1 MKNRPLLCVC
11 LALLFM
17 ISVVTVGGGKR
28 FIKELRPSPVELYAK
43 DEENVTVQGTIYR
56 QEQKETYQKIYLKDS
71 RVYLDS
77 NQSRSDIEA
86 DTYKKLFQNKKS
98 FKTSNI
104 NQVNTQISD
113 IKILICLKSD
123 QKFHIGNK
131 IQLTGEVAFFDNAR
145 NPGNFDQRFY
155 YQKQDIHASI
165 WAEHATL
172 IDDRRDRLKDWLADF
187 RMQWKEVL
195 KYELGEQKG
204 AILAAV
210 LLGEKSEMDQ
220 DVKELYQANGV
231 GHILA
236 ISGLHLSF
244 VGLGVYK
251 LLRRGTGS
259 YWIGGI
265 AGGALLML
273 YVLMIGLTVSVIRA
287 WVMFLFRIGADIT
300 DGTFGGSSH
309 CGI

>member
-17 ISVVTVGGGKR
+17 ISVVTAGGGKR

-123 QKFHIGNK
+123 QKFRIGNK

-236 ISGLHLSF
+236 ISGVKTLKLDIPLVPETRINWAFVPLHIAIIYIL
-244 VGLGVYK
+244 K
-251 LLRRGTGS
+251 LCLDEEIIPRCRFPCSRG
-259 YWIGGI
+259 Y
-265 AGGALLML
+265 
-273 YVLMIGLTVSVIRA
+273 LTKYIN
-287 WVMFLFRIGADIT
+287 WQKKQ
-300 DGTFGGSSH
+300 
-309 CGI
+309 

>member
-11 LALLFM
+11 LVLLFM
-17 ISVVTVGGGKR
+17 ISVVTAGGGKR

-172 IDDRRDRLKDWLADF
+172 IDDRRDGLKDWLADF

-195 KYELGEQKG
+195 KYELGKQKG

-236 ISGLHLSF
+236 ISGVKTLKLDIPLVPETRIKWAFMPLHIAKIYIL
-244 VGLGVYK
+244 K
-251 LLRRGTGS
+251 LCLDEEIIPRCRFPCSRG
-259 YWIGGI
+259 Y
-265 AGGALLML
+265 
-273 YVLMIGLTVSVIRA
+273 LTKCINQQKKQ
-287 WVMFLFRIGADIT
+287 
-300 DGTFGGSSH
+300 
-309 CGI
+309 

>member
-11 LALLFM
+11 LVLLFM
-17 ISVVTVGGGKR
+17 ISVVTAGGGKR

-172 IDDRRDRLKDWLADF
+172 IDDRRDGLKDWLADF

-236 ISGLHLSF
+236 ISGVKTLKLDIPLVPETRINWAFVPLHIAIIYIL
-244 VGLGVYK
+244 K
-251 LLRRGTGS
+251 LCLDEEIIPRCRFPCSRG
-259 YWIGGI
+259 Y
-265 AGGALLML
+265 
-273 YVLMIGLTVSVIRA
+273 LTKCIN
-287 WVMFLFRIGADIT
+287 WQKK
-300 DGTFGGSSH
+300 
-309 CGI
+309 

>member
-11 LALLFM
+11 LVLLFM
-17 ISVVTVGGGKR
+17 ISVVTAGGGKR

-77 NQSRSDIEA
+77 NQSRSDTEA

-172 IDDRRDRLKDWLADF
+172 IDDRRDRLKDWLTDF

-195 KYELGEQKG
+195 KHELGEQKG

-236 ISGLHLSF
+236 ISGVKTQNLAIPLTRRTRINSAFMPLHIAKIYIL
-244 VGLGVYK
+244 K
-251 LLRRGTGS
+251 LCLDEEIIPRCRFPCSRG
-259 YWIGGI
+259 YFKKCIKWQKKQ
-265 AGGALLML
+265 
-273 YVLMIGLTVSVIRA
+273 
-287 WVMFLFRIGADIT
+287 
-300 DGTFGGSSH
+300 
-309 CGI
+309 

>member
-11 LALLFM
+11 LVLLFM
-17 ISVVTVGGGKR
+17 ISVVTAGGGKR

-172 IDDRRDRLKDWLADF
+172 IDDRRDGLKDWLADF

-195 KYELGEQKG
+195 KYELGKQKG

-236 ISGLHLSF
+236 ISGVKTLKLDIPLVPETRIKWALMPLHIAKIYIL
-244 VGLGVYK
+244 K
-251 LLRRGTGS
+251 LCLDEKIIPRCRFPCSRG
-259 YWIGGI
+259 Y
-265 AGGALLML
+265 
-273 YVLMIGLTVSVIRA
+273 LTKCINRQKKQ
-287 WVMFLFRIGADIT
+287 
-300 DGTFGGSSH
+300 
-309 CGI
+309 

>member
-11 LALLFM
+11 LVLLFM
-17 ISVVTVGGGKR
+17 ISVVTAGGGKR

-172 IDDRRDRLKDWLADF
+172 IDDKRDGLKDWLADF

-236 ISGLHLSF
+236 ISGVKTLKLDIPLVPEIRINWAFVPLHIAIIYIL
-244 VGLGVYK
+244 K
-251 LLRRGTGS
+251 LCLDEEIIPRCRFPCSRG
-259 YWIGGI
+259 Y
-265 AGGALLML
+265 
-273 YVLMIGLTVSVIRA
+273 LTKCIN
-287 WVMFLFRIGADIT
+287 WQKK
-300 DGTFGGSSH
+300 
-309 CGI
+309 

>member
-11 LALLFM
+11 LVLLFM
-17 ISVVTVGGGKR
+17 ISVVTAGGGKR

-172 IDDRRDRLKDWLADF
+172 IDDRRDGLKDWLADF

-236 ISGLHLSF
+236 ISGVKTLKLDIPLVPETRINWGFVPLHIAIIYIL
-244 VGLGVYK
+244 K
-251 LLRRGTGS
+251 LYLDEEIIPRCRFPCSRGHFTKCIN
-259 YWIGGI
+259 WQKKQ
-265 AGGALLML
+265 
-273 YVLMIGLTVSVIRA
+273 
-287 WVMFLFRIGADIT
+287 
-300 DGTFGGSSH
+300 
-309 CGI
+309 